1 MKNQRRGAPETKRA
15 AILDAAL
22 RLFSQYG
29 YRRTSI
35 EDIAREAEIAKGTV
49 YLSFKS
55 KEEIFR
61 ALCESLIERIES
73 AVILARETSGPID
86 ERLVAMLE
94 AKFGFL
100 FETVYRSAHAAELM
114 DSKNRLSS
122 DLFAQSS
129 RRYMKVLRETI
140 EDATRAGELAP
151 SRMELD
157 TDDLAQMLVA
167 AAHGVENNSTS
178 GAQYHRRLREIVRVI
193 VAGLSAPRGESRA
206 EQGIHLPTAQR
217 SAFSPV
223 K

>member
-1 MKNQRRGAPETKRA
+1 MK
-15 AILDAAL
+15 
-22 RLFSQYG
+22 LFSQYG

-35 EDIAREAEIAKGTV
+35 DDIAREAEIAKGTV

-73 AVILARETSGPID
+73 AVMLARETSGPID

-100 FETVYRSAHAAELM
+100 FETVYRSAHTAELM

-140 EDATRAGELAP
+140 EDATRAGEIAP

-167 AAHGVENNSTS
+167 AAHGVENNST
-178 GAQYHRRLREIVRVI
+178 GRAQYHRRLREIVRVI
-193 VAGLSAPRGESRA
+193 VAGLSASSGESRS
-206 EQGIHLPTAQR
+206 EQHPRLPTAER
-217 SAFSPV
+217 SASSPV